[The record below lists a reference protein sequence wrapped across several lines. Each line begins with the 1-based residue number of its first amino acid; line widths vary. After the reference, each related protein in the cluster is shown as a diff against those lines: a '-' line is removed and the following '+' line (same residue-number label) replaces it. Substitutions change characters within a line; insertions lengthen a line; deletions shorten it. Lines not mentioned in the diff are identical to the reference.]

1 MGICDHMESPEDNNL
16 KPAAVDRQ
24 PRLFLD
30 SELDQ
35 RMDEESVNSAMVP
48 KPRHTADRV
57 LRDRPEDYRLAVEL
71 IGQGQLSQIE
81 IARLCKMSEH
91 TLMAIRAANAR
102 PIAEARAKMID
113 KLIRSGELCLDA
125 VTEDLLD
132 PAKRDKTGLRDK
144 VIAFGVL
151 NDHAL
156 KMTGQPTEIVGKLEA
171 RADHGDLKRYAAS
184 MKAAAGQG
192 STPAPW
198 EMVSGPG
205 NVPGKR
211 TAGPGGSAAP
221 AASDP
226 EDVEEVPE

>member
-1 MGICDHMESPEDNNL
+1 MESPEDNNL
-16 KPAAVDRQ
+16 TLAAVDRQ

-91 TLMAIRAANAR
+91 TLMA
-102 PIAEARAKMID
+102 
-113 KLIRSGELCLDA
+113 
-125 VTEDLLD
+125 
-132 PAKRDKTGLRDK
+132 
-144 VIAFGVL
+144 
-151 NDHAL
+151 
-156 KMTGQPTEIVGKLEA
+156 
-171 RADHGDLKRYAAS
+171 
-184 MKAAAGQG
+184 
-192 STPAPW
+192 
-198 EMVSGPG
+198 VSGPG